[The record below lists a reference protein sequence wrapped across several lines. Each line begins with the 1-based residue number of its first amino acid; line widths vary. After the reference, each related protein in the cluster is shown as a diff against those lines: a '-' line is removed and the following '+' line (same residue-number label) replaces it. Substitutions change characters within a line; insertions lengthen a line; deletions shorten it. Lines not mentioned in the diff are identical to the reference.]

1 MGSRKTFVVNG
12 ETFATKKALQDRVRS
27 ILWSYKDGDMVNMFD
42 APFLFDLFKMHPSA
56 EQKIGC
62 GIAHA
67 ELRVVSPLG
76 NLSYAKR
83 AASHAVQP

>member
-1 MGSRKTFVVNG
+1 
-12 ETFATKKALQDRVRS
+12 
-27 ILWSYKDGDMVNMFD
+27 MVNMFD

-67 ELRVVSPLG
+67 ELRVVSHLG